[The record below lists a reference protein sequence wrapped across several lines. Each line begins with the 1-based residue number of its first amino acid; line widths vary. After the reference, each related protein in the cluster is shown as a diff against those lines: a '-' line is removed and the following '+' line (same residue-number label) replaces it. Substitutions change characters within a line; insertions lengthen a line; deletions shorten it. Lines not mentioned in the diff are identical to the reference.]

1 MSNHSST
8 SPGFDAAGSVF
19 ELVQQAMTAYADRP
33 AFSCLGQTLT
43 FKEIEQQSRALSGYL
58 QHNTNLVPGDRI
70 AIQLP
75 NIIQFPVAAY
85 AALSAGL
92 VIVNTNP
99 LYTTRE
105 MAHQFRDAGVKGII
119 AFSEVVPKLAQV
131 MQSDDA
137 GCVIET
143 VIVTRADDLLTGEQ
157 AISELLAPELA
168 ESFSPGVSLT
178 SFNAAIGAGQAQ
190 DARLVKPKGMEA
202 LALLQYT
209 GGTTGL
215 SKGAMLSHGNLV
227 ANVRQ
232 THEKFAGVQQPGE
245 DIYICPL
252 PLYHIYAFMVNLL
265 LAAAQGAHNVLIPN
279 PRDLDAFV
287 GAIKPYAFTCFT
299 GINTLF
305 VGLCHHQGFK
315 QLDFSR
321 LKLTISGGSALTLNA
336 ANLWHRLTGC
346 TISEGYGLSE
356 TSPVL
361 CFNTPG
367 NEKLG
372 TIGWPLIDTEI
383 EIWDEDNRA
392 LSRGETGEIVARGPQ
407 VMSGYWQQPQ
417 ASEQALVNGFFKTGD
432 IGLIHQDGRVQ
443 IIDRKKDMILVSGFN
458 VYPNEVEGVLA
469 LHPKVL
475 ESAVVGHADE
485 SSGEKVCAYIV
496 LEEGVPGDSDNAEYL
511 IAEEV
516 TAYCRSQLSAYKVPK
531 EYHFVGELPKSTV
544 GKILRRELRR

>member
-8 SPGFDAAGSVF
+8 PLAVSETGSVF
-19 ELVQQAMTAYADRP
+19 ELVQQAMTTYADKP

-43 FKEIEQQSRALSGYL
+43 FRDIEQQSRALAGFL
-58 QHNTNLVPGDRI
+58 QNHTDLVPGDRI

-75 NIIQFPVAAY
+75 NLIQFPVAAY

-92 VIVNTNP
+92 VLVNTNP
-99 LYTTRE
+99 LYTARE
-105 MAHQFRDAGVKGII
+105 MAHQFSDAGVKAII
-119 AFSEVVPKLAQV
+119 AFSEVVPKLIEV
-131 MQSDDA
+131 MQSEDN
-137 GCVIET
+137 GCALAT
-143 VIVTRADDLLTGEQ
+143 VIVTKADDLLTGEQ
-157 AISELLAPELA
+157 EIGKLLSPELQD
-168 ESFSPGVSLT
+168 SFSPEVALV
-178 SFNAAIGAGQAQ
+178 SFNGAIATGLGETVSP
-190 DARLVKPKGMEA
+190 VKPKLSDE

-215 SKGAMLSHGNLV
+215 SKGAMLSHANLV

-232 THEKFAGVQQPGE
+232 SHERFAAVQQPGE
-245 DIYICPL
+245 DIYISPL

-265 LAAAQGAHNVLIPN
+265 LAASQGAHNVLIPN

-287 GAIKPYAFTCFT
+287 NAIKPYAFTSFT

-315 QLDFSR
+315 ALDFSR

-336 ANLWHRLTGC
+336 ANLWREVTGC

-383 EIWDEDNRA
+383 EIWDEDNRV
-392 LSRGETGEIVARGPQ
+392 LPPGETGEIVARGPQ

-417 ASEQALVNGFFKTGD
+417 ASEQVLVNGFFKTGD
-432 IGLIHQDGRVQ
+432 IGFIHEDGRVQ

-475 ESAVVGHADE
+475 ESAVVGHLDE
-485 SSGEKVCAYIV
+485 NSGEKVCAYIV
-496 LEEGVPGDSDNAEYL
+496 LEQGLPGESDTAEFL
-511 IAEEV
+511 IAEEI

-544 GKILRRELRR
+544 GKVLRRELR

>member
-1 MSNHSST
+1 MSNNSST
-8 SPGFDAAGSVF
+8 GVELNGLGSVF
-19 ELVQQAMTAYADRP
+19 DLVQQAMTRFADKP
-33 AFSCLGQTLT
+33 AFSCLGQTLS
-43 FKEIEQQSRALSGYL
+43 FKEVEQQSRALASYL
-58 QHNTNLVPGDRI
+58 QHHTKLVPGDRI

-75 NIIQFPVAAY
+75 NIIQFPIAAY
-85 AALSAGL
+85 AAMSAGL

-119 AFSEVVPKLAQV
+119 AYGDVVPKLAEILA
-131 MQSDDA
+131 DTEL
-137 GCVIET
+137 ET
-143 VIVTRADDLLTGEQ
+143 LIVTKADDLLTGEQ
-157 AISELLAPELA
+157 DITNLLSRELLDNLPSTVLL
-168 ESFSPGVSLT
+168 S
-178 SFNAAIGAGQAQ
+178 SFNGALAKGKAQAPRTVQ
-190 DARLVKPKGMEA
+190 PESLET

-215 SKGAMLSHGNLV
+215 SKGAMLSHGNLA
-227 ANVRQ
+227 ANVQQ
-232 THEKFAGVQQPGE
+232 THERFAPVLQPGE

-265 LAAAQGAHNVLIPN
+265 LAASQGAHNVLIAN

-287 GAIKPYAFTCFT
+287 NEIKPYAFTSFT

-305 VGLCHHQGFK
+305 VGLCHHDGFK

-321 LKLTISGGSALTLNA
+321 LKLTISGGSALTQNA
-336 ANLWHRLTGC
+336 ANLWHQLTGC

-367 NEKLG
+367 KEKLG
-372 TIGWPLIDTEI
+372 TIGWPLIATEI

-392 LSRGETGEIVARGPQ
+392 LAIGETGEIVARGPQ
-407 VMSGYWQQPQ
+407 VMSGYWQQAR
-417 ASEQALVNGFFKTGD
+417 ASEQALVKGFFKTGD
-432 IGLIHQDGRVQ
+432 IGFIHEDGRVQ
-443 IIDRKKDMILVSGFN
+443 IVDRKKDMILVSGFN
-458 VYPNEVEGVLA
+458 VYPNEIEEVLA
-469 LHPKVL
+469 LHPKIL

-485 SSGEKVCAYIV
+485 NSGEKVCAYIV
-496 LEEGVPGDSDNAEYL
+496 LEENDSQSPDFAEYL
-511 IAEEV
+511 IAEQI

-531 EYHFVGELPKSTV
+531 EYHFVEELPKSTV
-544 GKILRRELRR
+544 GKVLRRELR

>member
-8 SPGFDAAGSVF
+8 GVELNGLGSVF
-19 ELVQQAMTAYADRP
+19 DLVQQAMTRFADKP
-33 AFSCLGQTLT
+33 AFSCLGQTLS
-43 FKEIEQQSRALSGYL
+43 FKEIEQQSQALAGYL
-58 QHNTNLVPGDRI
+58 QHHTQLLSGDRI

-75 NIIQFPVAAY
+75 NIIQFPIAAY
-85 AALSAGL
+85 AAMSAGL

-105 MAHQFRDAGVKGII
+105 MVHQFRDAGVKAII
-119 AFSEVVPKLAQV
+119 TYADVVPKLAEII
-131 MQSDDA
+131 SDTEL
-137 GCVIET
+137 ET
-143 VIVTRADDLLTGEQ
+143 LIVTKADDLLTGEQ
-157 AISELLAPELA
+157 DIGHLINRELLQSLPAA
-168 ESFSPGVSLT
+168 VSVK
-178 SFNAAIGAGQAQ
+178 SFNGAITQGKMQAPRPVRPENP
-190 DARLVKPKGMEA
+190 DT

-215 SKGAMLSHGNLV
+215 SKGAMLSHGNLA

-232 THEKFAGVQQPGE
+232 THQRFAGVLQPGE

-265 LAAAQGAHNVLIPN
+265 LAVSEGAHNVLIAN

-287 GAIKPYAFTCFT
+287 HEIKPYAFTSFT

-305 VGLCHHQGFK
+305 VGLCHHDAFK

-321 LKLTISGGSALTLNA
+321 LKLTISGGSALTQNA
-336 ANLWHRLTGC
+336 ANLWHQLTGC

-367 NEKLG
+367 KEKLG

-383 EIWDEDNRA
+383 EIWDEDNQA
-392 LSRGETGEIVARGPQ
+392 LAVGETGEIVARGPQ
-407 VMSGYWQQPQ
+407 VMSGYWQQAR
-417 ASEQALVNGFFKTGD
+417 ASEQALVKGFFKTGD
-432 IGLIHQDGRVQ
+432 IGLIHDDGRVQ
-443 IIDRKKDMILVSGFN
+443 IVDRKKDMILVSGFN
-458 VYPNEVEGVLA
+458 VYPNEIEEVLA
-469 LHPKVL
+469 LHPKIL
-475 ESAVVGHADE
+475 EAAVVGHADE
-485 SSGEKVCAYIV
+485 NSGEKVCAYIV
-496 LEEGVPGDSDNAEYL
+496 LEQNGSQSPDFAEYL
-511 IAEEV
+511 IAEQI

-531 EYHFVGELPKSTV
+531 EYHFVDELPKSTV
-544 GKILRRELRR
+544 GKVLRRELR